1 MSSSFRLPT
10 PPDVARTLEGS
21 RILVVED
28 EMIVSTLLHDLLGA
42 FGCVMVGPAANLAA
56 ALEAAAGDGIDAAIL
71 DLNLGGVDTYPVA
84 AVLAERA
91 IPFVFASGYDGGRL
105 QGGFADR
112 PCLQKPFG
120 VVKLRQAL
128 VKLLTGRSGSRDR

>member
-1 MSSSFRLPT
+1 MSSSFRLSI
-10 PPDVARTLEGS
+10 PPDMARTLDGS

-28 EMIVSTLLHDLLGA
+28 EAIVSSLLHDMLEAL
-42 FGCVMVGPAANLAA
+42 GCVVVGPTATLAA

-84 AVLAERA
+84 TMLAERA

-105 QGGFADR
+105 QDGFADR

-120 VVKLRQAL
+120 VVKLRQMLAT
-128 VKLLTGRSGSRDR
+128 LLAGRAG